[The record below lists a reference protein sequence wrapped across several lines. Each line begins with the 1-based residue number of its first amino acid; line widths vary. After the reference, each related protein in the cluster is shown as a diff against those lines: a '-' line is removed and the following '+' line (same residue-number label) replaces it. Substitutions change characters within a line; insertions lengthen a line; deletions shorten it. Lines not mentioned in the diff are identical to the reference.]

1 MQTTR
6 SDANGTLAGGRTP
19 SSPGAHPRSSLLAV
33 FAAACL
39 LALGCDSGVREPVP
53 PPDLRAHELHR
64 SAIVIDGHNDVTTWI
79 LESGFD
85 LGMDGADPR
94 KKSVEPW
101 LLLMRFLAPP
111 PGAELRTH
119 TDLQRLERGG
129 VDAQFFSIW
138 ADPRGR
144 GPGEYRTR
152 AIEMIEALLGQF
164 VRHAGRLT
172 LAVSAR
178 DIREA
183 AAAGKIA
190 GLLGLEGGHAIEDD
204 LENVENFYDLG
215 VRYMTLTHTKTLDWA
230 DSATDEARHSGLTR
244 FGEEVVREMN
254 RLGML
259 VDLSHVSPATMQDA
273 LRVSEAPVIFSHSS
287 ARALCDHPRNVPDE
301 ILAALKANGG
311 VVMVTFVNAFISGE
325 FARASAPLWKEYD
338 ERSKDLPDPAA
349 RERLR
354 RELQARMPKIKVTI
368 ADVAD
373 HVEHVR
379 KVAGIE
385 HVGLGGDFDGNDAWP
400 EGLGDVSGYP
410 RLFAELVRRGWSD
423 EELARLASG
432 NLLRVMRQAEA
443 VARRLQQTRP
453 ASTATI
459 EGLDGIPQ

>member
-215 VRYMTLTHTKTLDWA
+215 VRYMTLTWSNTNGWA
-230 DSATDEARHSGLTR
+230 DASGDVRRHGGLSD
-244 FGEEVVREMN
+244 FGREVVREMN

-259 VDLSHVSPATMQDA
+259 VDVSHVSDETFWDVIEVA
-273 LRVSEAPVIFSHSS
+273 RAPVIASHSS
-287 ARALCDHPRNVPDE
+287 ARALVDVPRNLSDE
-301 ILAALKANGG
+301 MLRAIAANGG
-311 VVMVTFVNAFISGE
+311 VVMVNFGGAFI
-325 FARASAPLWKEYD
+325 
-338 ERSKDLPDPAA
+338 DPAKA
-349 RERLR
+349 GTAKAALDILLHLGPSRVPLSRL
-354 RELQARMPKIKVTI
+354 LGQI
-368 ADVAD
+368 D
-373 HVEHVR
+373 HVVR
-379 KVAGIE
+379 VAGID
-385 HVGLGGDFDGNDAWP
+385 HVGLGSDFDGTLFMP
-400 EGLGDVSGYP
+400 EGARDVAGFP
-410 RLFAELVRRGWSD
+410 NVTAGL
-423 EELARLASG
+423 LARGYSEDEIRKVLG
-432 NLLRVMRQAEA
+432 ENLLRVFAQAEA
-443 VARRLQQTRP
+443 VAGR
-453 ASTATI
+453 
-459 EGLDGIPQ
+459 